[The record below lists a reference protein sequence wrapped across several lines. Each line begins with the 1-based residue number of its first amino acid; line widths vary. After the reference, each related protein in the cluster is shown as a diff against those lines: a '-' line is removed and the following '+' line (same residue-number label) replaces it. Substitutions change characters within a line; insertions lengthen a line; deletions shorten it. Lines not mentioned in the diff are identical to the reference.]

1 MKSLSGDESKRY
13 TNTKKGRN
21 KLKAIHKIDKQI
33 KQNKHIWKK
42 MDKKRKEMKYNNLTF
57 IKQTDIVI
65 FHKTCRITKLLS
77 TAEESEFIAIVSN
90 SFPFYN
96 RIAIY
101 NKRHFYYLQRI
112 ANSLSSASGRPTS
125 LYKDK

>member
-1 MKSLSGDESKRY
+1 
-13 TNTKKGRN
+13 
-21 KLKAIHKIDKQI
+21 
-33 KQNKHIWKK
+33 

-112 ANSLSSASGRPTS
+112 ANSLSSASGIRYNKLFVSTES
-125 LYKDK
+125 CDIYRRQQR